1 MVALI
6 PKFHIK
12 LKPLIPKG
20 AIDIDPKKVL
30 KSAQREIL
38 KEIRTAIQGEP
49 FSPRA
54 KRALKKGVGT
64 KLGPNSIKI
73 IAKHPAF
80 FPLIQGQKREQMTW
94 LTKAVRPIPIELDNG
109 ELIFRNATPRS
120 MARGRWYHPGR
131 RGTTVIDKAR
141 KAARKVLK
149 GRLNKELQRQLR
161 AAMSKRRA
169 R

>member
-1 MVALI
+1 MPSLI
-6 PKFHIK
+6 PTFRIN
-12 LKPLIPKG
+12 LKPLLPPG
-20 AIDIDPKKVL
+20 SVDVDAKKVL

-38 KEIRTAIQGEP
+38 KALRTEIQGGA

-64 KLGPNSIKI
+64 EMGENSIKI

-80 FPLIQGQKREQMTW
+80 FPLVEGQKREQMKW

-131 RGTTVIDKAR
+131 NGTDVIAKAR

-149 GRLNKELQRQLR
+149 GRLNKEFQRQLR
-161 AAMSKRRA
+161 KAMTGRGR
-169 R
+169 